1 MTPDR
6 AFGLAGNLAMLG
18 WLLLIAS
25 LFAPVAWRARLR
37 LIAGRFVP
45 ALLSAGYVAALL
57 AWWPDARGQGG
68 FSSLAQVAALFSVP
82 GLLLA
87 GWVHYLAFDLL
98 VGRWQVD
105 DSGVAGAAAWWLLP
119 CLVLT
124 FVFGP
129 AGWLLYLL
137 TRTAAR
143 RRALSRPDAA
153 S

>member
-6 AFGLAGNLAMLG
+6 AFGLAGNLAILG

-25 LFAPVAWRARLR
+25 LFVPVVWQARLR
-37 LIAGRFVP
+37 LIAGRVVP
-45 ALLSAGYVAALL
+45 ALLSVGYVAALL
-57 AWWPDARGQGG
+57 TWWADAGGRGG
-68 FSSLAQVAALFSVP
+68 FASLAEVAALFSVP

-98 VGRWQVD
+98 VGRWEVD
-105 DSGVAGAAAWWLLP
+105 DAGATGAAAWWLVP

-124 FVFGP
+124 FLFGP

-137 TRTAAR
+137 ARTALRR
-143 RRALSRPDAA
+143 RRADLATA